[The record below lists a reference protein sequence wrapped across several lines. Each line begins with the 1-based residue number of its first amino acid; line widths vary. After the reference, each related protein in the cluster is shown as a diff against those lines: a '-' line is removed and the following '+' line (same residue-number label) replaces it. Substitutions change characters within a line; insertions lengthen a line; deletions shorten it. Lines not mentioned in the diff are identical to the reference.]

1 MIMADYH
8 PQVREQYEAF
18 PYPQRDP
25 ENEKSWLVTTWLD
38 DLAMINHHCFAG
50 RQTFGERFRVLV
62 AGGGTGDATIFL
74 AHQLRNTD
82 AEIVHIDMSSASI
95 GIARQRAAIRNL
107 DNITWINESLLSIPQ
122 LGLGSFDY
130 INCIGVLHHLEDPD
144 AGLRALTAVLKDD
157 GAMAIMVYGRY
168 GRAGVYQ
175 MQSLLRL
182 INQHETTVGAKL
194 ANARALLEALPKTN
208 WFKRGED
215 LIVDHLEGGDAGI
228 VDVLLHAC
236 DRAYSVSELYAWFE
250 DQHGLQLTMTNNGR
264 GRAVYEPAMVMG
276 RKAPEFL
283 QAVATLP
290 LREQYEI
297 AELAGGTLITHSFF
311 TTRRAPAAA
320 PYGNAAYV
328 PFFHF
333 DKTALQLLDMIERN
347 QGRALVVDH
356 ALSGVS
362 RRVEPGPYTAWIM
375 HHIDGKRS
383 FAEIF
388 ALLRAAPEFCAAAP
402 GDEALFRSFAPV
414 YEFLSSL
421 DRILLRHRDVAPLA
435 Q

>member
-1 MIMADYH
+1 MADYL

-25 ENEKSWLVTTWLD
+25 EKEKSWLITTWLD
-38 DLAMINHHCFAG
+38 DLAMINHHCFGG
-50 RQTFGERFRVLV
+50 RQTFGGRFRVLV

-82 AEIVHIDMSSASI
+82 AEIVHVDMSSASI
-95 GIARQRAAIRNL
+95 DIARQRAGIRNL
-107 DNITWINESLLSIPQ
+107 DNIAWINESLLSIPQ
-122 LGLGSFDY
+122 LDLGRFDY
-130 INCIGVLHHLEDPD
+130 INCIGVLHHLQDPD
-144 AGLRALTAVLKDD
+144 AGLRALLNVLKAD
-157 GAMAIMVYGRY
+157 GAMGIMVYGRY

-182 INQHETTVGAKL
+182 INQHETTARGKL
-194 ANARALLEALPKTN
+194 ANARALLEVLPKTN

-228 VDVLLHAC
+228 VDVFLHAC
-236 DRAYSVSELYAWFE
+236 DCAYSASEIHAWFE
-250 DQHGLQLTMTNNGR
+250 DQHGLHPRLTNSGR
-264 GRAVYEPAMVMG
+264 GRAVYEPAMVLG
-276 RKAPEFL
+276 LRPPGFL
-283 QAVATLP
+283 QAVAKLP

-311 TTRRAPAAA
+311 ATRRAEAAA
-320 PYGNAAYV
+320 PYGDAAYV

-347 QGRALVVDH
+347 QGRPLVVDH
-356 ALSGVS
+356 ALSGVAM
-362 RRVEPGPYTAWIM
+362 RVDPGPYAAWILR
-375 HHIDGKRS
+375 HIDGEKS
-383 FAEIF
+383 FGEIF
-388 ALLRAAPEFCAAAP
+388 ALLRAAAEFRAAVP
-402 GDEALFRSFAPV
+402 GDEELFRSFAPV

-421 DRILLRHRDVAPLA
+421 DRILLRHRDVTLPAD
-435 Q
+435 